1 MQFEEQQQSTF
12 DREAFQAFQASK
24 LSNNISHGLV
34 RSAVLNDKTQKV
46 KSVGFNKAA
55 WAPPE

>member
-12 DREAFQAFQASK
+12 DREAFQASK
-24 LSNNISHGLV
+24 LSNNIAHGLV